1 MSASVL
7 EQIPEPEVVREQ
19 LSRCV
24 QEAAVLRQIL
34 RVAERAKKARDRFQ
48 QDRPAE
54 HQEAAAR

>member
-1 MSASVL
+1 
-7 EQIPEPEVVREQ
+7 
-19 LSRCV
+19 
-24 QEAAVLRQIL
+24 L